1 MVLPCRD
8 DSADRQIRFEA
19 RPAEDVTH
27 RRLAQ
32 VRNKRRFPSGFTCN
46 IRRIGGHPCPPHR
59 KRRPATACP
68 GVPRQRWPA
77 LNTSGTEM
85 AASERNR
92 AAEAGALG
100 GPVFHVQHPRDANP
114 ATAMRRASPQEAK
127 PSFLLARPIVC
138 SEAST
143 LGGASA
149 RGASRH
155 RVRLRQPDPQGSES
169 GSTTGGRLCS
179 SVLRARHPRPPGRSI
194 GPLGAP
200 LGSGPRCPKLALGPI
215 LRQSMPQVGRT
226 PHPGVPSQPRY

>member
-1 MVLPCRD
+1 V
-8 DSADRQIRFEA
+8 Q
-19 RPAEDVTH
+19 
-27 RRLAQ
+27 
-32 VRNKRRFPSGFTCN
+32 
-46 IRRIGGHPCPPHR
+46 HPPD
-59 KRRPATACP
+59 RRPP
-68 GVPRQRWPA
+68 
-77 LNTSGTEM
+77 LS
-85 AASERNR
+85 AASEAATGDSLPGRSPAKMAGAEHERNR
-92 AAEAGALG
+92 NGGIRAKSGRRGRALG